1 MSLDQ
6 LHRYIF
12 NQANVRGELVRLEN
26 SYQAV
31 INSNHYPVVIQKL
44 LGELMAATSLLTATL
59 KFEGDIAVQL
69 QGEGA
74 VKYAVINGAVVKGS
88 ENQQLRG
95 VARWN
100 EELKTLPED
109 FAGLFVNGLMVI
121 TITPKVGQ
129 RYQGMVALDK
139 PTLAECIESYFS
151 QSEQLAT
158 KVLLRAQTDGDSP
171 KVSGMFLQVLPT
183 SSAATDKTDTGFEHL
198 CILTETVKDE
208 ELFSLSGEE
217 LLYRLY
223 HGENVEIYPPQAVVF
238 KCTCS
243 KQRSADAI
251 SAVGKEELLDIVAQE
266 GDIKINCQYCNTEYR
281 FDAIDVESIC
291 AGTFGQEHVVQ

>member
-1 MSLDQ
+1 MSFDQ
-6 LHRYIF
+6 LHRYVF

-26 SYQAV
+26 SYQAI
-31 INSNHYPVVIQKL
+31 INSNDYPPVIQKL

-74 VKYAVINGAVVKGS
+74 IKYAVINGAVLKS
-88 ENQQLRG
+88 SDNQQLRG

-100 EELKTLPED
+100 EELEFLPDD
-109 FAGLFVNGLMVI
+109 FASLFVKGLMVI
-121 TITPKVGQ
+121 TITPTVGQ

-139 PTLAECIESYFS
+139 PTLAECIESYFN

-158 KVLLRAQTDGDSP
+158 KVVLRTQIDCDSP
-171 KVSGMFLQVLPT
+171 RACGMFLQVLPT
-183 SSAATDKTDTGFEHL
+183 SSATTDKADTGFEHL

-208 ELFSLSGEE
+208 ELFNLSGEE
-217 LLYRLY
+217 VLHRLY
-223 HGENVEIYPPQAVVF
+223 HMENVEIYPPQPVVF

-243 KQRSADAI
+243 KERSANAI
-251 SAVGKEELLDIVAQE
+251 SAIDREELLQIISQE
-266 GDIKINCQYCNTEYR
+266 GDIKMNCQYCHTEYR
-281 FDAIDVESIC
+281 FDAIDVEAIH
-291 AGTFGQEHVVQ
+291 AGTFGQGHGLQ

>member
-1 MSLDQ
+1 MSFDQ

-12 NQANVRGELVRLEN
+12 NQANVRGELVRLED
-26 SYQAV
+26 SYQAMLQ
-31 INSNHYPVVIQKL
+31 SNQYPLVIQKL

-74 VKYAVINGAVVKGS
+74 VKYAVINAAVVKDS
-88 ENQQLRG
+88 DKQQLRG
-95 VARWN
+95 VARWD
-100 EELKTLPED
+100 EELKNLPDD
-109 FAGLFVNGLMVI
+109 FADLFVKGVMVI

-158 KVLLRAQTDGDSP
+158 KVLLRTQTDCESP
-171 KVSGMFLQVLPT
+171 KACGMLLQILPI

-198 CILTETVKDE
+198 CILTETVKNE
-208 ELFSLSGEE
+208 ELFALSGEE

-223 HGENVEIYPPQAVVF
+223 HAENVEIYPAQTVVF

-243 KQRSADAI
+243 KERSAGAI
-251 SAVGKEELLDIVAQE
+251 SAISKEELLEIIAEE
-266 GDIKINCQYCNTEYR
+266 GDIKMNCQYCHTEYR
-281 FDAIDVESIC
+281 FDAIDVEAIH
-291 AGTFGQEHVVQ
+291 AGTFGQEHGLQ

>member
-1 MSLDQ
+1 MSFDQ

-26 SYQAV
+26 SYQAI
-31 INSNHYPVVIQKL
+31 INSYDYPPLIQKL
-44 LGELMAATSLLTATL
+44 LGELMAATSLLAATL

-69 QGEGA
+69 QGEGV

-95 VARWN
+95 VARWD
-100 EELKTLPED
+100 EELKTLPDD
-109 FAGLFVNGLMVI
+109 FASLFVNGVMVI
-121 TITPKVGQ
+121 TITPTVGQ

-158 KVLLRAQTDGDSP
+158 KVLLRTQTDSDSP
-171 KVSGMFLQVLPT
+171 KACGMFLQVLPT

-198 CILTETVKDE
+198 CILTETVKNE
-208 ELFSLSGEE
+208 ELFNLSGEE
-217 LLYRLY
+217 VLHRLY
-223 HGENVEIYPPQAVVF
+223 HLEDIEIYPPQTLVF

-243 KQRSADAI
+243 KERSANALSAI
-251 SAVGKEELLDIVAQE
+251 DKEELLEIIAQE
-266 GDIKINCQYCNTEYR
+266 GDIKINCQYCHTEYR
-281 FDAIDVESIC
+281 FDAIDVEAIH
-291 AGTFGQEHVVQ
+291 AGTFGQGHGLQ

>member
-1 MSLDQ
+1 M
-6 LHRYIF
+6 
-12 NQANVRGELVRLEN
+12 
-26 SYQAV
+26 
-31 INSNHYPVVIQKL
+31 
-44 LGELMAATSLLTATL
+44 
-59 KFEGDIAVQL
+59 
-69 QGEGA
+69 
-74 VKYAVINGAVVKGS
+74 
-88 ENQQLRG
+88 
-95 VARWN
+95 
-100 EELKTLPED
+100 
-109 FAGLFVNGLMVI
+109 
-121 TITPKVGQ
+121 
-129 RYQGMVALDK
+129 
-139 PTLAECIESYFS
+139 
-151 QSEQLAT
+151 
-158 KVLLRAQTDGDSP
+158 LLRAQTDSDSP

-266 GDIKINCQYCNTEYR
+266 GDIKMNCQYCNTEYR